1 MRPLVRRCATAARHR
16 PVSCGI
22 AQPIHGASS
31 TEEERDDME
40 TRRLGKTGHLSTV
53 VTFGTYAI
61 GVVDQAAADRGIEE
75 ALARGINHFDIAP
88 TYAEAEVRLGDYLK
102 RHPQPDL
109 FISCKTEKR
118 DKASAREQLLRT
130 LERFGRDRHDLY
142 QLHAVC
148 TPQDLA
154 DCFAPGGSMEAIL
167 DARQEGLVGHV
178 GITGHGWQSPAV
190 HLAALDRFPF
200 ATTMTSCN
208 VFMYQ
213 DATYRHDWEALT
225 ARAKTEDVGIH
236 VLKATAKDAWAG
248 RTPTH
253 TTWYEP
259 FTEQA
264 DVDRAVAFVLHQ
276 PVTTLCSAGD
286 LRLFPAICDAAECY
300 REIGERAQVS
310 LVGQSGY
317 GDIFVEA

>member
-1 MRPLVRRCATAARHR
+1 
-16 PVSCGI
+16 
-22 AQPIHGASS
+22 
-31 TEEERDDME
+31 ME
-40 TRRLGKTGHLSTV
+40 TRRLGKTGHQSTV

-61 GVVDQAAADRGIEE
+61 GVVDQAAADRGIEA
-75 ALARGINHFDIAP
+75 ALARGVNHFDIAP

-109 FISCKTEKR
+109 FISCKTNRR
-118 DKASAREQLLRT
+118 DKAGAREELLRT
-130 LERFGRDRHDLY
+130 LERLGRDRHDLY

-148 TPQDLA
+148 TMEDLSA
-154 DCFAPGGSMEAIL
+154 CFAPGGAMEAIL
-167 DARQEGLVGHV
+167 EAQGEDLVGHV

-208 VFMYQ
+208 VFMHQ
-213 DATYRHDWEALT
+213 DPTFRRDWTALT
-225 ARAKTEDVGIH
+225 SRARADDVGIH
-236 VLKATAKDAWAG
+236 VLKATAKTSWDG

-259 FTEQA
+259 FTAQP
-264 DVDRAVAFVLHQ
+264 DVDRAVAWVLNQ

-286 LRLFPAICDAAECY
+286 LRLFPAICDAAERY
-300 REIGERAQVS
+300 LAVEERSQLA

-317 GDIFVEA
+317 GDIFASAE